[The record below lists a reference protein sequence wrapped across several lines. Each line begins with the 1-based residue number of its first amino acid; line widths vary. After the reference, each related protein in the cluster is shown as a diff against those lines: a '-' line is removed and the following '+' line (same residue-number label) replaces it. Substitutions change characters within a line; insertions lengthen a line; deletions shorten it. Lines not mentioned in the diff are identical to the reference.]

1 MITNPLGPINFG
13 KEKFFFQK
21 LVVSAPNFGT
31 NADIAVTLTSKNS
44 LLFVNQG
51 PGVIELSFNGIS
63 VHAELNISTGT
74 SNLVVT
80 DPSIVKV
87 WFRLKAGAPSTI
99 SVQND
104 AVTTSNA
111 VTLNVG
117 AIGGT
122 SSNFNDFFP
131 ALGTAAGFND
141 GINMQGARVFDADTN
156 GGAQYVLGTVLRA
169 SAPGGSVE
177 TGTGTRPL
185 RIDPTGS
192 TAQPVTDNGGSLTV
206 DGTVTANIGTTNGLA
221 LDATLT
227 DGTQKA
233 IVRGGAKGATA
244 AADVT
249 STSVDA
255 NRQALDVN
263 LTNTSVAVTDNG
275 GSLTVDGTVTA
286 NIGTTNG
293 LALDATLTGGTQK
306 AIVRGGAKGT
316 TTAADVTSTSIN
328 ANHQALDVNILNAN
342 GSAPLSLDGY
352 AALDAFGRIRVS
364 TPFTIFESK
373 QIHNAQVLIWDTAL
387 TAGGGSTY
395 SQNRAST
402 TLTVTNP
409 GDKAIH
415 QTRTR
420 FNYQAGLSF
429 LILNT
434 FVMGTPSAGVS
445 KKIGYFDENNGIYFQ
460 NNGSTNS
467 LTIRSKVTGVVV
479 EDIALQSAWNI
490 DRLDGTGPS
499 GLTLDVTK
507 AQIFVIDVEWL
518 GVGTVRCGFVING
531 AFHYVHK
538 FDHANIINSV
548 YMSTPNLPI
557 RAEIENISGG
567 ASSLE
572 QICCSILSEGGYQ
585 NPGLSYAADRGVTS
599 LTGVNN
605 LQLYP
610 LISLRTISTSAGVVI
625 RPEAIDILCTSS
637 NTNFKWAL
645 VVNPAINGVD
655 AASWTPI
662 TGSDAEYD
670 VSRTLTNHLIGGYII
685 ASGYGSQKAAPISS
699 IIQGTYSLGA
709 SIAGTRDQLVL
720 AVQKI
725 GNGTDNFIASFVWK
739 EFS

>member
-1 MITNPLGPINFG
+1 MISNPLGPINFG

-51 PGVIELSFNGIS
+51 PGVVELSFNGIS
-63 VHAELNISTGT
+63 VHAELNINTGT

-117 AIGGT
+117 SIGGT
-122 SSNFNDFFP
+122 SSTFNDFFP

-141 GINMQGARVFDADTN
+141 GTNMQGARVFDADTN

-177 TGTGTRPL
+177 TGIAARPL
-185 RIDPTGS
+185 RIDPTGT
-192 TAQPVTDNGGSLTV
+192 TAQP
-206 DGTVTANIGTTNGLA
+206 
-221 LDATLT
+221 
-227 DGTQKA
+227 
-233 IVRGGAKGATA
+233 
-244 AADVT
+244 
-249 STSVDA
+249 
-255 NRQALDVN
+255 
-263 LTNTSVAVTDNG
+263 VTDNG

-445 KKIGYFDENNGIYFQ
+445 KKIGYFDEDNGIYFQ

-467 LTIRSKVTGVVV
+467 IVIRSKVTGVVV
-479 EDIALQSAWNI
+479 ENTALQANWNI

-531 AFHYVHK
+531 AFYYVHK

-572 QICCSILSEGGYQ
+572 QICCSILSEGGYE

-610 LISLRTISTSAGVVI
+610 LISLRTISTSDGVVI

-637 NTNFKWAL
+637 NSNFRWAL
-645 VVNPAINGVD
+645 VVNPTINGVD

-670 VSRTLTNHLIGGYII
+670 VSRTLTNYLTGGYII
-685 ASGYGSQKAAPISS
+685 ASGYGNQKAAPISS

-709 SIAGTRDQLVL
+709 SITGTRDELVL

>member
-21 LVVSAPNFGT
+21 LLVSAPAFGT
-31 NADIAVTLTSKNS
+31 NADMAITLTDKESI
-44 LLFVNQG
+44 LLVNQG
-51 PGVIELSFNGIS
+51 PGVVEVSFNGLS
-63 VHAELNISTGT
+63 LHAELNLSTGT
-74 SNLVVT
+74 STLSIH
-80 DPSIVKV
+80 DPSIVKI
-87 WFRLKAGAPSTI
+87 WFRLKSGAPSVV

-104 AVTTSNA
+104 AQAYSNT
-111 VTLNVG
+111 VNLSVG
-117 AIGGT
+117 TIGGT

-131 ALGTAAGFND
+131 AIGTAVGFND
-141 GINMQGARVFDADTN
+141 GTNMQGARVFDADTN
-156 GGAQYVLGTVLRA
+156 GGAQYVLGSVLRA

-177 TGTGTRPL
+177 TGTAANPL
-185 RIDPTGS
+185 RINPTGT

-227 DGTQKA
+227 NGTQKS

-249 STSVDA
+249 STSIDL
-255 NRQALDVN
+255 NHQALDVLIN
-263 LTNTSVAVTDNG
+263 NTSIPVTDNG

-293 LALDATLTGGTQK
+293 LALDATLTNGTQK
-306 AIVRGGAKGT
+306 SIVRGGAKGAT
-316 TTAADVTSTSIN
+316 AAADVTSTSIN
-328 ANHQALDVNILNAN
+328 ANHQALDVTLYNAN
-342 GSAPLSLDGY
+342 GSLPLSLDGY
-352 AALDAFGRIRVS
+352 GALDAFGRFRVS

-395 SQNRAST
+395 SQSRAST
-402 TLTVTNP
+402 TLSVTNP

-415 QTRTR
+415 QTRST

-429 LILNT
+429 LILNS
-434 FVMGTPSAGVS
+434 FVMGTPVTGVS
-445 KKIGYFDENNGIYFQ
+445 KKIGYFNADNGIYFE
-460 NNGSTNS
+460 NNGAVNS
-467 LTIRSKVTGVVV
+467 LTIRSKVSGVVV
-479 EDIALQSAWNI
+479 PTTAIQSSWNI
-490 DRLDGTGPS
+490 DRLDGSGPS

-518 GVGTVRCGFVING
+518 GVGSVRCGFVING
-531 AFHYVHK
+531 STYYVHK
-538 FDHANIINSV
+538 FDHSNLINSV

-567 ASSLE
+567 AASLE
-572 QICCSILSEGGYQ
+572 QICCSIMSEGGYE
-585 NPGLSYAADRGVTS
+585 NPGLSYSADRGVNS
-599 LTGVNN
+599 LTAVNN

-610 LISLRTISTSAGVVI
+610 LVSIRQLSTSAGVVI
-625 RPEAIDILCTSS
+625 KPEAIDILCTSS
-637 NTNFKWAL
+637 NTNFRWAL
-645 VVNPAINGVD
+645 VANPVINGID
-655 AASWTPI
+655 AASWTTI

-670 VSRTLTNHLIGGYII
+670 VSRTLTNYLIGGYII
-685 ASGYGSQKAAPISS
+685 ASGYGTQKAAPISS
-699 IIQGTYSLGA
+699 VIQGTYSLGK
-709 SIAGTRDQLVL
+709 SITGVRDQLVL